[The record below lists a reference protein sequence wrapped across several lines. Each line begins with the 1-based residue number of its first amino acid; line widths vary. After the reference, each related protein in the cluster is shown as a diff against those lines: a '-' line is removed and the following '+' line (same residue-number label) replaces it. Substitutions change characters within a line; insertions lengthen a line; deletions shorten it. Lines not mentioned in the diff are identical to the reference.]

1 MRLLSLE
8 LIGQYKGLK
17 DQYFDFRNTEGNI
30 LALIGLNGSGK
41 SQLIEL
47 IAETFSYLERKQR
60 KDFKTRNWFD
70 FEIKLSYFVSEV
82 DQELHGQEYLV
93 WIDIQGRV
101 YCTENEKEFFDL
113 DNLPLPSHVIGYSS
127 GLNEN
132 LQRAFMKNSIQY
144 LDVMNAKRRLEERI
158 SNIQNSQIVYENDN
172 FGINAE
178 KFFQQQ
184 IEDIYSYYKTR
195 HPGIFP
201 EIGEFRLS
209 DSFSIGLRATPVP
222 MVKYLDHD
230 STSLLLTS
238 LGILGA
244 NDQQNI
250 FSKEQRFQNIHAVKF
265 QYDVR
270 KFTHDAGVLL
280 DIARLIQ
287 CIGGVKNRYFK
298 ALTDKTS
305 DDFYNQFELDYLK
318 GEIYLDFS
326 VPAIRNQLREVFSE
340 PRILFEKLYRMQL
353 LGAEFW
359 PSELKKALR
368 SDKFDGSVKKPQK
381 WIAPIQVLSLELK
394 DIRNQIITFDD
405 LSDGEAQL
413 LQIMA
418 MSAVFKE
425 SRALFLLDEPE
436 THLNPAWRTYF
447 YSYLED
453 TITIFDNDPN
463 PWVQFFIS
471 THSPFMISSLK
482 RTSVFFFERNHNG
495 LIETRPTDEE
505 TYGASFDVI
514 IKRYFGLR
522 SLISHSVIDEI
533 REQLEYGD
541 AHAKQWIEDN
551 LGLSAERAYLI
562 KKLSH

>member
-41 SQLIEL
+41 SQLLEL
-47 IAETFSYLERKQR
+47 IAETFAYLERKQR
-60 KDFKTRNWFD
+60 EDFKTRNWFD
-70 FEIKLSYFVSEV
+70 FEIKLSYFISEV
-82 DQELHGQEYLV
+82 DLELQGQEYLV
-93 WIDIQGRV
+93 WIDKLGRV
-101 YCTENEKEFFDL
+101 HCTQNGEEFFDL

-144 LDVMNAKRRLEERI
+144 MDAMNAKRRWEERLTA
-158 SNIQNSQIVYENDN
+158 IQRNREAHLRSSVANQELFDR
-172 FGINAE
+172 
-178 KFFQQQ
+178 Q
-184 IEDIYSYYKTR
+184 IEDAYSYYQAR
-195 HPGIFP
+195 YPGIFP
-201 EIGEFRLS
+201 EIGEFRVS

-222 MVKYLDHD
+222 MMKYLDHD
-230 STSLLLTS
+230 STSLLVAS
-238 LGILGA
+238 LGLLVES
-244 NDQQNI
+244 DQKNI
-250 FSKEQRFQNIHAVKF
+250 FNKEQRFQNIHEIKL

-270 KFTHDAGVLL
+270 KFTHDAGALL
-280 DIARLIQ
+280 DIARLTQ
-287 CIGGVKNRYFK
+287 CVGGVESSYFK
-298 ALTDKTS
+298 ALSDKTS
-305 DDFYNQFELDYLK
+305 DDFYNQFELEYLK

-326 VPAIRNQLREVFSE
+326 VPEVRNQMRVVFSE
-340 PRILFEKLYRMQL
+340 PRVLFEKLYRMQL

-359 PSELKKALR
+359 SHDIKKSLR

-381 WIAPIQVLSLELK
+381 WVAPIQVLSLKLK
-394 DIRNQIITFDD
+394 DVRNQIISFED

-413 LQIMA
+413 LQVLA

-425 SRALFLLDEPE
+425 SRALFILDGPE

-447 YSYLED
+447 HSYLED
-453 TITIFDNDPN
+453 TIRVFHNDPN

-482 RTSVFFFERNHNG
+482 RKNVFFFKRNHNG
-495 LIETRPTDEE
+495 LIEMRPTDEE